1 MHDPFPAPQSPAD
14 QFVREKQARPAREA
28 AVIVPLDG
36 HDGSLS
42 ALPVARE
49 LAVLAGATLHLA
61 HVDPARV
68 PAAEGLLSMLHLS
81 RSDVNGVVL
90 DPRVGTPAAQIVDL
104 ARETHSTFIVLC
116 PHADASG
123 AAHGLG
129 STAEGILE
137 NAPCPVIFVPP
148 ARGAKPWHFGSA
160 LVPHDGTPSSS
171 AAVPA
176 MVELVRRAHASLW
189 VLYVAQADGTSPE
202 AGGLAMPRYVDQPQH
217 EWPSWI
223 DEFLDRFHL
232 KGVPNMRFA
241 VAAGEPGDEI
251 LRASRLH
258 EVDLIVLG
266 WRGTLASKRAVV
278 LKKILA
284 EAPCPVLVF
293 RVHKEAQ

>member
-1 MHDPFPAPQSPAD
+1 MHDPFPSPQAPAD
-14 QFVREKQARPAREA
+14 QASREKQARPSREA

-36 HDGSLS
+36 RNGSLS

-49 LAVLAGATLHLA
+49 LAALAEATLHLA

-81 RSDVNGVVL
+81 RQDVDGAVL
-90 DPRVGTPAAQIVDL
+90 DPRVGAPAEQIVSL
-104 ARETHSTFIVLC
+104 ARETRSTFIVLC
-116 PHADASG
+116 PHAGG
-123 AAHGLG
+123 AGKELG
-129 STAEGILE
+129 STAEGVLE

-148 ARGAKPWHFGSA
+148 ARGVKAWHFGSA

-171 AAVPA
+171 GAVPA
-176 MVELVRRAHASLW
+176 MVELLRKAHASLW
-189 VLYVAQADGTSPE
+189 VLYVAQADGASPE

-251 LRASRLH
+251 LRAAREH
-258 EVDLIVLG
+258 AVDLIVLG

-293 RVHKEAQ
+293 RVRPQNVQ